1 MSETFTTKSS
11 EETVNL
17 GKKLGQKLRG
27 GEVIFLIGDLGGGKT
42 QFAKGVALGLGI
54 VETVVSPTFT
64 IERIYTSPRHSREG
78 GNLVMHHFDLY
89 RLTNDRE
96 INEEIKEISE
106 SGVEIMLIEWPEN
119 LEGIQGLATTKIQF
133 EHIDEDIRKITTEEI
148 K

>member
-27 GEVIFLIGDLGGGKT
+27 GEVIFLTGDLGGGKT

-54 VETVVSPTFT
+54 DETVVSPTFT
-64 IERIYTSPRHSREG
+64 IERIYKGDKLT
-78 GNLVMHHFDLY
+78 LHHFDLY

-96 INEEIKEISE
+96 ITEGIKEISE
-106 SGVEIMLIEWPEN
+106 KGDEVTVIEWPEN

-133 EHIDEDIRKITTEEI
+133 EHIDEDIRKITAEEI